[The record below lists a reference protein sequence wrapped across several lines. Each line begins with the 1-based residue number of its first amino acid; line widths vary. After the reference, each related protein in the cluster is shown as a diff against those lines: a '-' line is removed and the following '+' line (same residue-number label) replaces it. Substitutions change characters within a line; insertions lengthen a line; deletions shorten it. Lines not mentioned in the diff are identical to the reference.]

1 MIAIQQRLNEIQKAQ
16 PAVAMIPDEVEVN
29 EVNEVNETNETNKTN
44 KTIDIQDDR
53 RNRLINLSEQITALR
68 EKVARIKNTTV

>member
-16 PAVAMIPDEVEVN
+16 PAVAMIPDEV

>member
-1 MIAIQQRLNEIQKAQ
+1 
-16 PAVAMIPDEVEVN
+16 MIPDKVEVN
-29 EVNEVNETNETNKTN
+29 EVNEVNEVSESNKTT

-53 RNRLINLSEQITALR
+53 KNRLISLSEQITALR

>member
-16 PAVAMIPDEVEVN
+16 PTVAMIPNKVEVSEVN
-29 EVNEVNETNETNKTN
+29 EVNEINETNKTT
-44 KTIDIQDDR
+44 KAIDIQDDR

>member
-29 EVNEVNETNETNKTN
+29 EVNEVNETNKTN